1 MKRTCIYPK
10 DIQRIT
16 GRSGSYSRK
25 ILGQIRATLGKE
37 PHQFV
42 TVEEFAVYSGLD
54 LATIEPF
61 IVD

>member
-16 GRSGSYSRK
+16 GRSGSYCRK
-25 ILGQIRATLGKE
+25 ILSQIRATLGKE

>member
-1 MKRTCIYPK
+1 
-10 DIQRIT
+10 
-16 GRSGSYSRK
+16 
-25 ILGQIRATLGKE
+25 LGKE

-54 LATIEPF
+54 PATIESF